1 VFPRI
6 TVPVTHNGTLVRYVD
21 DATIIAEDPND
32 LELLVN
38 KVKHASAE
46 VGLELN
52 LAKTKEL
59 TTGKS

>member
-1 VFPRI
+1 MII
-6 TVPVTHNGTLVRYVD
+6 T
-21 DATIIAEDPND
+21 EDPNN

-52 LAKTKEL
+52 LAKTKVM
-59 TTGKS
+59 TTRKSKIFKIDGQDL